1 MFATDNPRGATVL
14 RVLLVLVV
22 AVALVLVGRATAPD
36 RPELRR
42 PQGVLM
48 GYARSE
54 DGART
59 AALTYASTRARTVLL
74 APERRRKLLEAFST
88 GRFARVAGRE
98 DRERDLAPL
107 AGQEA
112 ARFQVAGLG
121 SRVDRLD
128 GGVALVTVWLFQ
140 VFAADETVGSFST
153 QRVRLVWQDGDWRL
167 DAQQDAPAQAVPD
180 IVQRPQ
186 RGNTREL
193 VGALTPPTYGR
204 PWAD

>member
-1 MFATDNPRGATVL
+1 MFATDNPRSATVV
-14 RVLLVLVV
+14 RVLLLLVV
-22 AVALVLVGRATAPD
+22 AVALVLIGRATAPD

-42 PQGVLM
+42 PQGVPM
-48 GYARSE
+48 GYAHSE

-74 APERRRKLLEAFST
+74 APGSRRRLLEAFST
-88 GRFARVAGRE
+88 SRFAQVAGRE

-121 SRVDRLD
+121 SRVEHLD
-128 GGVALVTVWLFQ
+128 DDEAVVTVWLFQ

-153 QRVRLVWQDGDWRL
+153 QQVRLVWQDGDWRL

-180 IVQRPQ
+180 IVQRAQ
-186 RGNTREL
+186 RRHTREL